1 MRKLHH
7 LASASA
13 LALHAAPK
21 DKGDAHDPETGEVR
35 EPGTD
40 VGAAGSTT
48 VALEDEYA
56 ALAADAGG
64 GYENQTS
71 EDVAVPF
78 LVIMQPGSKEV
89 LAEGSDAKGGMIANK
104 STGQLIAGNAGVS
117 FIPAT
122 TRHVLV
128 EWIPRDNGGGYVGE
142 YELDDPLAKRVRET
156 QPLGAFKHPDNG
168 NDLIETFY
176 VYGVALDAEGAP
188 YPAVMAFSS
197 THIKAYKD
205 WMFRARSIV
214 VALPDGRKLTK
225 LPLWSHGYNIKTQ
238 RVDKAGNTWYIPV
251 IGFADANAEKSRLL
265 PSSDLYQ
272 AAKSVNDA
280 VNSGAL
286 KAATDTL
293 DAASAP
299 VDEAPKRGSTDATDA
314 PY

>member
-1 MRKLHH
+1 MLKTSMLGSI
-7 LASASA
+7 ASAA
-13 LALHAAPK
+13 VFAASK
-21 DKGDAHDPETGEVR
+21 DDGGAKETVDKSTGEI
-35 EPGTD
+35 TT
-40 VGAAGSTT
+40 AASTA

-89 LAEGSDAKGGMIANK
+89 LAEGSDVKAGMIMNK
-104 STGQLIAGNAGVS
+104 STSQTILGGQGVT

-142 YELDDPLAKRVRET
+142 FELDDPLAKRVRET

-176 VYGVALDAEGAP
+176 VYGVALDADGAP

-214 VALPDGRKLTK
+214 IGLPDGRKLTK
-225 LPLWSHGYNIKTQ
+225 LPLWSHGYSIRTQ

-251 IGFADANAEKSRLL
+251 IGFADENAEKSRLL

-272 AAKSVNDA
+272 AAKSVNEA
-280 VNSGAL
+280 VSSGAL

-293 DAASAP
+293 DGAGTP
-299 VDEAPKRGSTDATDA
+299 VDEAPKRGSTDTADA